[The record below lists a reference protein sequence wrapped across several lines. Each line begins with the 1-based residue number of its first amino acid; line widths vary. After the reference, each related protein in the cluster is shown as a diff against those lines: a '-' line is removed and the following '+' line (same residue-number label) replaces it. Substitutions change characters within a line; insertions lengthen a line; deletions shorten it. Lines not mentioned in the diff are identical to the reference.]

1 MPLPRA
7 PQPEVSIDLLVD
19 HPEAV
24 EPLARQFYVQW
35 PQYSVSVDAQAALLR
50 SRGNRDRIPLVLVAR
65 RGSAVLGTV
74 SLLTRSVSSHSH
86 LMPWVAALYVM
97 PQARHAG
104 VAMQL
109 VSAAEQ
115 WAARLGHD
123 TVYIGISAAEEQYR
137 RRGWNSLGVGL
148 AGESSVY
155 VLSKSLVRPLA
166 SQAIPFPGKTLN
178 GKS

>member
-1 MPLPRA
+1 MPQRRA
-7 PQPEVSIDLLVD
+7 TQSEVTIDLLAD

-35 PQYSVSVDAQAALLR
+35 PQYSVSVDAQVALFR
-50 SRGNRDRIPLVLVAR
+50 TRGNRDRIPLVLVAR
-65 RGSAVLGTV
+65 QGAALLGTV
-74 SLLTRSVSSHSH
+74 SLLKRSVSSHSH

-115 WAARLGHD
+115 WAARLGYD
-123 TVYIGISAAEEQYR
+123 TVYIGISAAEQQYQ
-137 RRGWNSLGVGL
+137 RRGWHMLGAGL
-148 AGESSVY
+148 AGELNVS
-155 VLSKSLVRPLA
+155 VLSKPLA
-166 SQAIPFPGKTLN
+166 RPAAL
-178 GKS
+178 